1 MNENE
6 KMAAPVREPQVESEL
21 HKRENSV
28 ALVEILACRVS
39 ERLDSVAR
47 SRNPDKEDEP
57 KERPQLVELA
67 ERLYG
72 VDRRVNNVADRLQCL
87 LDRIEL

>member
-1 MNENE
+1 MNENA
-6 KMAAPVREPQVESEL
+6 KTAQPVREPQVELEV
-21 HKRENSV
+21 HKLDKSV
-28 ALVEILACRVS
+28 ALVENLACRVI

-47 SRNPDKEDEP
+47 SRNPDVEDEP

-72 VDRRVNNVADRLQCL
+72 VDQRVNNVADRLQCL